1 MELTSREY
9 KLMLRTDRF
18 SGAESD
24 CRKAVASFWQAAG
37 GHLQKAGVET
47 AGKLEHAAPDKQR
60 RIVFLDTADKA
71 LFRQAGL
78 VCRLRRRLDA
88 EEPWTETLKFRHG
101 DRLLSGAQAFR
112 LREKKKKKGK
122 FEEDVKAAGSADAP
136 AFRALFSRSV
146 DARLEQREEVATIGD
161 LLQPFSGLSRL
172 PLPSDDAAVV
182 EVGAL
187 RIVEHVYE
195 GGALRL
201 PADVEAES
209 AMIVWWRE
217 GEAQSPVAAE
227 FSFRFALEKGAV
239 EVDVAERAWRA
250 LSVLHGSDWAVPDG
264 TTKTALVYGGGGG

>member
-24 CRKAVASFWQAAG
+24 CRKAVASFWQAAY
-37 GHLQKAGVET
+37 Q
-47 AGKLEHAAPDKQR
+47 
-60 RIVFLDTADKA
+60 
-71 LFRQAGL
+71 
-78 VCRLRRRLDA
+78 
-88 EEPWTETLKFRHG
+88 
-101 DRLLSGAQAFR
+101 SG
-112 LREKKKKKGK
+112 
-122 FEEDVKAAGSADAP
+122 
-136 AFRALFSRSV
+136 FRALFSRSV
-146 DARLEQREEVATIGD
+146 DARLEKREEVATIGD

-172 PLPSDDAAVV
+172 SLPSDDAPVV

-187 RIVEHVYE
+187 RLVEHVYE

-227 FSFRFALEKGAV
+227 FSFRFALEKGAA